1 MANSN
6 GSKLECRRANG
17 TFAPGWSGGGRK
29 KGSGERFEQV
39 RKIIYDHLSGKDE
52 DGRVRAQAALDRVYA
67 EDPEAYLKLA
77 AKFAPKTEPV
87 QHKLPAVNIESIVA
101 VIEQHARDKKQ
112 RQIVGDSPPAD
123 GEITADDAPYAES

>member
-1 MANSN
+1 MVAFERR
-6 GSKLECRRANG
+6 LRWTEC
-17 TFAPGWSGGGRK
+17 TP
-29 KGSGERFEQV
+29 
-39 RKIIYDHLSGKDE
+39 KI
-52 DGRVRAQAALDRVYA
+52 
-67 EDPEAYLKLA
+67 PEAYLKLA

-123 GEITADDAPYAES
+123 DAPYAES